1 VAGRHAAARGAEH
14 NGAEQNWAGD
24 ANMTSMARTPF
35 PSSTTTSY
43 RTCPLCE
50 ATCGL
55 EVTVSGRDVVRIRG
69 DQEDVF
75 SRGFICPK
83 GSTLKQLHEDPDRL
97 RAPLVKRDGQW
108 AEVSWDDA
116 FAEVE
121 RRLLPVI
128 KAHGR
133 DAVAIYLGNPT
144 AHNIEANIYVA
155 QLIGALGTGHRYSAS
170 TVDQMPKHVS
180 AGLMFGH
187 PISIPIPDVDR
198 TDYLL
203 MLGANPFA
211 SNGSLFTAPD
221 LPGRLRAL
229 RRRGG
234 KLVVVDPRRTKTAEE
249 ADEHLAIRPGTD
261 ALFLLGMAHVV
272 DTDGLV
278 DPGLAGP
285 WLDGLD
291 TVLDVARRFPPE
303 RVAATCGIDATTIRR
318 LAHEL
323 AGAPSAA
330 VYGRIGTCTQEF
342 GSLASWLV
350 DVLNVLTGNLDRP
363 GGAMFPRPVAGSPN
377 TEGPSGIGR
386 GFRAAG
392 SRRTRVRGLPSVLG
406 EFPVATLAEEID
418 TPGEGRIR
426 ALLTVAGNPVLS
438 TQNGARLDAALDQLD
453 CMVSVDIYLNETT
466 RHADVILPPPSPLA
480 RGHYDL
486 LLYRLAV
493 RHVANWSPP
502 AFEPADGEMAEW
514 RILLRLAAIAA
525 GDTTADDDAGN
536 AARDGDGDAVIDALD
551 DQLLSAA
558 VHRAV
563 SAPGSRIA
571 GRDPDAIIGELS
583 GPGRRGPARQLDL
596 LLRAGPYG
604 DRFGDEPGGVSLAML
619 EANPHG
625 IDLGPME
632 PRLPEVLRTRS
643 GRIELAPEPLLADL
657 ERLETWLDGD
667 TARRA
672 DGRMLLVGRRDLRSN
687 NSWMH
692 NVDVLVKGKE
702 RCTLHL
708 HPADAQRL
716 HLVDGKPARVTSRV
730 GSVTIP
736 VEVTDAIMPGVV
748 SIPHGW
754 GHAVDGIRLDVAG
767 RRPGV
772 NSNLLADE
780 SVLDVPSG
788 NGVFSG
794 IPVMVEA
801 V

>member
-1 VAGRHAAARGAEH
+1 
-14 NGAEQNWAGD
+14 
-24 ANMTSMARTPF
+24 MPRTPF
-35 PSSTTTSY
+35 PATTTTTY

-75 SRGFICPK
+75 SHGFICPK

-97 RAPLVKRDGQW
+97 RAPLVKRDGVW
-108 AEVSWDDA
+108 AEVTWPEA

-128 KAHGR
+128 ETHGR
-133 DAVAIYLGNPT
+133 DAVAIYLGNPS
-144 AHNIEANIYVA
+144 AHNLESNVFVGH
-155 QLIGALGTGHRYSAS
+155 LIGALGTGWRYSAS

-221 LPGRLRAL
+221 LPGRLQAL
-229 RRRGG
+229 RERGG
-234 KLVVVDPRRTKTAEE
+234 KLVVVDPRRTRTAEE

-261 ALFLLGMAHVV
+261 ALFLLALAHVLFA
-272 DTDGLV
+272 DGLV
-278 DPGLAGP
+278 DLGAAGP
-285 WLDGLD
+285 WVEGLD
-291 TVLDVARRFPPE
+291 AVAAVADRYSPD
-303 RVAATCGIDATTIRR
+303 RVADICGIDATTIRR
-318 LAHEL
+318 IAHEV
-323 AGAPSAA
+323 AAAPTAA

-342 GSLASWLV
+342 GTLASWLV
-350 DVLNVLTGNLDRP
+350 DVLNVLTGNLDQP

-377 TEGPSGIGR
+377 SEGLPGTGR

-392 SRRTRVRGLPSVLG
+392 SRRTRVRGLPSVMG

-418 TPGEGRIR
+418 TPGEGRLR
-426 ALLTVAGNPVLS
+426 ALITVAGNPALS
-438 TQNGARLDAALDQLD
+438 TQNSARLDAALDQLD
-453 CMVSVDIYLNETT
+453 CLICVDIYLNETT

-486 LLYRLAV
+486 LLYRLAI

-502 AFEPADGEMAEW
+502 TFELDDGEMPEW
-514 RILLRLAAIAA
+514 RILLHLAAIAGGHRGA
-525 GDTTADDDAGN
+525 SEAD
-536 AARDGDGDAVIDALD
+536 IDALD
-551 DQLLSAA
+551 DQILAATAQRAVTSPRSRIADRDPDEVLSLLSA
-558 VHRAV
+558 
-563 SAPGSRIA
+563 S
-571 GRDPDAIIGELS
+571 
-583 GPGRRGPARQLDL
+583 GRRGAARHLDL

-604 DRFGDEPGGVSLAML
+604 DHFGSEPGGMSLELL

-625 IDLGPME
+625 IDLGAME
-632 PRLPEVLRTRS
+632 PRLPDVLRTRS
-643 GRIELAPEPLLADL
+643 GRIELAPEPLLVDID
-657 ERLETWLDGD
+657 RLETWLEGESG
-667 TARRA
+667 RRD

-692 NVDVLVKGKE
+692 NVEVLVKGKE

-708 HPADAQRL
+708 HPTDATRL
-716 HLVDGKPARVTSRV
+716 SLVDGKPARVTSRV

-754 GHAVDGIRLDVAG
+754 GHEVEGIRLDVAG

-794 IPVMVEA
+794 IPVTVEA

>member
-1 VAGRHAAARGAEH
+1 
-14 NGAEQNWAGD
+14 
-24 ANMTSMARTPF
+24 MPRTPF
-35 PSSTTTSY
+35 PSSTTTTY

-55 EVTVSGRDVVRIRG
+55 EVTVSGREVLRIRG

-75 SRGFICPK
+75 SHGFICPK

-97 RAPLVKRDGQW
+97 RAPLVKRNGQW
-108 AEVSWDDA
+108 AEVSWDEA

-128 KAHGR
+128 EAHGR

-144 AHNIEANIYVA
+144 AHNIEANVYVA
-155 QLIGALGTGHRYSAS
+155 HLIAALGTGHRYSAS

-234 KLVVVDPRRTKTAEE
+234 RLVVVDPRRTKTAEE
-249 ADEHLAIRPGTD
+249 SDEHVAIRPGTD
-261 ALFLLGMAHVV
+261 ALFLLAVAHVV
-272 DTDGLV
+272 AADGLV
-278 DPGLAGP
+278 DPGPAGA
-285 WLDGLD
+285 WIDGLEA
-291 TVLDVARRFPPE
+291 VLDVVRRFPPE
-303 RVAATCGIDATTIRR
+303 RVEAACGIDASTIRR

-342 GSLASWLV
+342 GTLASWLV

-377 TEGPSGIGR
+377 TEGPPGTGR
-386 GFRAAG
+386 GFRAGG
-392 SRRTRVRGLPSVLG
+392 SRQTRVRGLPSVLG

-426 ALLTVAGNPVLS
+426 ALVTVAGNPVLS
-438 TQNGARLDAALDQLD
+438 TQNAARLDAALAQLD
-453 CMVSVDIYLNETT
+453 CMVCVDIYLNETT

-486 LLYRLAV
+486 LLYRLAI

-502 AFEPADGEMAEW
+502 TFELADGEMAEW

-525 GDTTADDDAGN
+525 GAGASAAGAPSPPETEADAL
-536 AARDGDGDAVIDALD
+536 VDALD

-563 SAPGSRIA
+563 SAPSSRIA
-571 GRDPDAIIGELS
+571 GCDPDAIVAELS
-583 GPGRRGPARQLDL
+583 GEGRRGPARHLDL

-604 DRFGDEPGGVSLAML
+604 DRFGDEPGGVSLAVL

-625 IDLGPME
+625 IDLGPMA

-643 GRIELAPEPLLADL
+643 GRIELAPDALLADL
-657 ERLETWLDGD
+657 DRLETWLDGD
-667 TARRA
+667 AARREE
-672 DGRMLLVGRRDLRSN
+672 GRLLLVGRRDLRSN

-708 HPADAQRL
+708 HPADAQQL
-716 HLVDGKPARVTSRV
+716 QLVDGKPARVTSRV

-780 SVLDVPSG
+780 AVLDVPSG

-794 IPVMVEA
+794 IPVTVEA